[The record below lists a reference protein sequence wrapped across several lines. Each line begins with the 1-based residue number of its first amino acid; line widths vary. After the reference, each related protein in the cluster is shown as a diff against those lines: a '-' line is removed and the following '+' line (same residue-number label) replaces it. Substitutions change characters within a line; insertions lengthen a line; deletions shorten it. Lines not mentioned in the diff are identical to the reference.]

1 VKVVRV
7 ETGSGHRYET
17 DTGQPVPGVTTIIGD
32 AVNKPALVPW
42 AAKASAGYAVD
53 NWDLLT
59 ELPPSK
65 RLERITK
72 EWRGVRDRA
81 AVQGTRVHA
90 FAEAVI
96 RGDTVE
102 VPEPLLPYVSPYAQW
117 LDDWQVRPVMVEAV
131 VWSDEPCY
139 AGTLDLIADLS
150 DGGTWLLDIKTS
162 GGVWPETGLQ
172 LAAYRWAE
180 HVHVVG
186 GADQPMPDVD
196 RSGVIW
202 LPGDGRCELIPVN
215 TGPPIYEAFE
225 AAAVIAKWSHMKKA
239 DLIGRALIPPVRSSA

>member
-1 VKVVRV
+1 VSVVRV
-7 ETGSGHRYET
+7 ETGSGHKYET

-32 AVNKPALVPW
+32 AINKPALVPW
-42 AAKASAGYAVD
+42 AAKTAAGYAVD
-53 NWDLLT
+53 NWDLLQQ
-59 ELPPSK
+59 LAPSK
-65 RLERITK
+65 RLEKISK

-90 FAEAVI
+90 YAEAVI

-102 VPEPLLPYVSPYAQW
+102 VPEHLLSYVGPYAEW
-117 LDDWQVRPVMVEAV
+117 LGDWQVRPVHVEAV
-131 VWSDEPCY
+131 VWSDEPLY
-139 AGTLDLIADLS
+139 AGTLDLVADLG
-150 DGGTWLLDIKTS
+150 DTRWLLDVKTS
-162 GGVWPETGLQ
+162 GSGVWPETGLQ

-180 HVHVVG
+180 HMLAD
-186 GADQPMPDVD
+186 GAEMPMADVE

-225 AAAVIAKWSHMKKA
+225 AAITIAAWTHKRKT
-239 DLIGRALIPPVRSSA
+239 DLIGRALTPPVRVTA